1 MEIRYNV
8 TGARR
13 KELVKVISDTTGAR
27 AEYKFMPT
35 CNYEIDYF
43 TVTKDGTLLFDDMA
57 DTEEVE
63 QVLTTIADAGFECEA
78 ADSAALDTD
87 AEDGGAAQ
95 DANVGCGCPVD
106 TSCEARSTDRADR
119 RDLTVRIPLDKV
131 AVGNLT
137 RLLEVKGTL
146 IKKALGIADLPI
158 RIEEDAVDFPWFAEL
173 PSADEVNAYTHF
185 IAALCEMSK
194 NQKRITATEKTVD
207 NEKYAFRCFLL
218 RLGFIGAEFK
228 TERKILLR
236 NLSGSSAFKSGQRKT
251 EAPKPQPPIPAVDWD
266 AENREDAMYI
276 AAVNAEMDAQ
286 VPGGESDAISE

>member
-78 ADSAALDTD
+78 ADSAALEGETAEEAAAPDTD

-137 RLLEVKGTL
+137 RLLEVKGSL
-146 IKKALGIADLPI
+146 IKNALGIADLPI
-158 RIEEDAVDFPWFAEL
+158 TIEEDAVAFPWFEEL
-173 PSADEVNAYTHF
+173 PSADEVSAYTHL
-185 IAALCEMSK
+185 ISALCEMSK
-194 NQKRITATEKTVD
+194 NQKRITATEKEVG

-218 RLGFIGAEFK
+218 RLGFIGAEYK

-236 NLSGSSAFKSGQRKT
+236 NLSGSSAFKSGHKGG
-251 EAPKPQPPIPAVDWD
+251 ADDAVS
-266 AENREDAMYI
+266 A
-276 AAVNAEMDAQ
+276 
-286 VPGGESDAISE
+286 

>member
-1 MEIRYNV
+1 MEIKYNV

-63 QVLTTIADAGFECEA
+63 KVLIAIANAGFECEA
-78 ADSAALDTD
+78 ADSAVQEGNTAEETVAPDTS
-87 AEDGGAAQ
+87 AEDGSAAQ
-95 DANVGCGCPVD
+95 DANVG
-106 TSCEARSTDRADR
+106 
-119 RDLTVRIPLDKV
+119 LTVRIPLDKV
-131 AVGNLT
+131 AVGNLM
-137 RLLEVKGTL
+137 RLLEVKGSL
-146 IKKALGIADLPI
+146 IKNALGIADLPI
-158 RIEEDAVDFPWFAEL
+158 TIEEDAVAFPWFEEL
-173 PSADEVNAYTHF
+173 PSADEVSAYTHL
-185 IAALCEMSK
+185 ISALCEMSK
-194 NQKRITATEKTVD
+194 NQKRITATEKEVD

-236 NLSGSSAFKSGQRKT
+236 NLSGSSAFKSGHKGG
-251 EAPKPQPPIPAVDWD
+251 ADDAVS
-266 AENREDAMYI
+266 A
-276 AAVNAEMDAQ
+276 
-286 VPGGESDAISE
+286 

>member
-1 MEIRYNV
+1 MEIKYNV

-63 QVLTTIADAGFECEA
+63 QVLIAIANAGFECEA
-78 ADSAALDTD
+78 ADSAAQEGDTAEETAAPD
-87 AEDGGAAQ
+87 TCAEDGSAAQ
-95 DANVGCGCPVD
+95 DANVG
-106 TSCEARSTDRADR
+106 
-119 RDLTVRIPLDKV
+119 LTVRIPLDKV

-137 RLLEVKGTL
+137 RLLEVKGSL
-146 IKKALGIADLPI
+146 IKNALGIADLPI
-158 RIEEDAVDFPWFAEL
+158 TIEEDAVAFPWFEEL
-173 PSADEVNAYTHF
+173 PSADEVSAYTHL
-185 IAALCEMSK
+185 ISALCEMSK
-194 NQKRITATEKTVD
+194 NQKRITATEKEVD

-236 NLSGSSAFKSGQRKT
+236 NLSGSSAFKSGHKGG
-251 EAPKPQPPIPAVDWD
+251 ADDAVS
-266 AENREDAMYI
+266 A
-276 AAVNAEMDAQ
+276 
-286 VPGGESDAISE
+286 

>member
-1 MEIRYNV
+1 MEIKYNV

-63 QVLTTIADAGFECEA
+63 QVLIAIANAGFECEA
-78 ADSAALDTD
+78 ADSAAQEGDTAEKTAAPD
-87 AEDGGAAQ
+87 TSAEDGSAAQ
-95 DANVGCGCPVD
+95 DANVG
-106 TSCEARSTDRADR
+106 
-119 RDLTVRIPLDKV
+119 LTVRIPLDKV

-137 RLLEVKGTL
+137 RLLEVKGSL
-146 IKKALGIADLPI
+146 IKNALGIADLPI
-158 RIEEDAVDFPWFAEL
+158 TIEEDAVAFPWFEEL
-173 PSADEVNAYTHF
+173 PSADEVSAYTHL
-185 IAALCEMSK
+185 ISALCEMSK
-194 NQKRITATEKTVD
+194 NQKRITATEKEVD

-236 NLSGSSAFKSGQRKT
+236 NLSGSSAFKSGHKGGVDD
-251 EAPKPQPPIPAVDWD
+251 AV
-266 AENREDAMYI
+266 
-276 AAVNAEMDAQ
+276 
-286 VPGGESDAISE
+286 SE

>member
-63 QVLTTIADAGFECEA
+63 QVLTAIADAGFECEA
-78 ADSAALDTD
+78 ADSAALEGEAAEEAATPDTD
-87 AEDGGAAQ
+87 AEDDSAAQ
-95 DANVGCGCPVD
+95 DATVG
-106 TSCEARSTDRADR
+106 
-119 RDLTVRIPLDKV
+119 LTVRIPLDKV

-158 RIEEDAVDFPWFAEL
+158 RIEEDAVAFPWFAEL
-173 PSADEVNAYTHF
+173 PSADEVNAYTHL

-194 NQKRITATEKTVD
+194 NQKRITATKKEVD

-236 NLSGSSAFKSGQRKT
+236 NLSGSSAFKSGH
-251 EAPKPQPPIPAVDWD
+251 EGGADNAVS
-266 AENREDAMYI
+266 A
-276 AAVNAEMDAQ
+276 
-286 VPGGESDAISE
+286 

>member
-1 MEIRYNV
+1 MEIKYNV

-63 QVLTTIADAGFECEA
+63 QVLIAIANAGFECEA
-78 ADSAALDTD
+78 ADSAAQEGNTAEETVAPDTS
-87 AEDGGAAQ
+87 AEDGSAAQ
-95 DANVGCGCPVD
+95 DANVG
-106 TSCEARSTDRADR
+106 
-119 RDLTVRIPLDKV
+119 LTVRIPLDKV

-137 RLLEVKGTL
+137 RLLEVKGSL
-146 IKKALGIADLPI
+146 IKNALGIADLPI
-158 RIEEDAVDFPWFAEL
+158 TIEEDAVAFPWFEAL
-173 PSADEVNAYTHF
+173 PSADEVSAYTHL
-185 IAALCEMSK
+185 ISALCEMSK
-194 NQKRITATEKTVD
+194 NQKRITATEKEVD

-236 NLSGSSAFKSGQRKT
+236 NLSGSSAFKSGHKGG
-251 EAPKPQPPIPAVDWD
+251 ADDAVS
-266 AENREDAMYI
+266 A
-276 AAVNAEMDAQ
+276 
-286 VPGGESDAISE
+286 

>member
-1 MEIRYNV
+1 MEIKYNV

-13 KELVKVISDTTGAR
+13 KELVKVISGTTGAR

-63 QVLTTIADAGFECEA
+63 QVLIAIANAGFECEA
-78 ADSAALDTD
+78 ADNAAQAGDTAEETAAPD
-87 AEDGGAAQ
+87 TCAEDGSAAQ
-95 DANVGCGCPVD
+95 DANVG
-106 TSCEARSTDRADR
+106 
-119 RDLTVRIPLDKV
+119 LTVRIPLDKV

-137 RLLEVKGTL
+137 RLLEVKGSL
-146 IKKALGIADLPI
+146 IKNALGIADLPI
-158 RIEEDAVDFPWFAEL
+158 TIEEDAVAFPWFEEL
-173 PSADEVNAYTHF
+173 PSADEVSAYTHL
-185 IAALCEMSK
+185 ISALCEMSK
-194 NQKRITATEKTVD
+194 NQKRITATEKEVD

-236 NLSGSSAFKSGQRKT
+236 NLSGSSAFKSGHKGG
-251 EAPKPQPPIPAVDWD
+251 ADDAVS
-266 AENREDAMYI
+266 A
-276 AAVNAEMDAQ
+276 
-286 VPGGESDAISE
+286 

>member
-1 MEIRYNV
+1 MEIKYNV

-63 QVLTTIADAGFECEA
+63 QVLIAIANAGFECEA
-78 ADSAALDTD
+78 ADNAAQEGDTAEETAAPD
-87 AEDGGAAQ
+87 TCAEDGSAAQ
-95 DANVGCGCPVD
+95 DANVG
-106 TSCEARSTDRADR
+106 
-119 RDLTVRIPLDKV
+119 LTVRIPLDKV

-137 RLLEVKGTL
+137 RLLEVKSSL
-146 IKKALGIADLPI
+146 IKNALGIADLPI
-158 RIEEDAVDFPWFAEL
+158 TIEEDAVAFPWFEEL
-173 PSADEVNAYTHF
+173 PSADEVSAYTHL
-185 IAALCEMSK
+185 ISALCEMSK
-194 NQKRITATEKTVD
+194 NQKRITATEKEVD

-236 NLSGSSAFKSGQRKT
+236 NLSGSSAFKSGRK
-251 EAPKPQPPIPAVDWD
+251 
-266 AENREDAMYI
+266 
-276 AAVNAEMDAQ
+276 
-286 VPGGESDAISE
+286 GGADDAISA

>member
-1 MEIRYNV
+1 MEIKYNV

-63 QVLTTIADAGFECEA
+63 QVLIAIANAGFECEA
-78 ADSAALDTD
+78 ADSAAQEGDT
-87 AEDGGAAQ
+87 AEETAAPDTSAAQ
-95 DANVGCGCPVD
+95 DANVG
-106 TSCEARSTDRADR
+106 
-119 RDLTVRIPLDKV
+119 LTVRIPLDKV

-137 RLLEVKGTL
+137 RLLEVKGSL
-146 IKKALGIADLPI
+146 IKNALGIADLPI
-158 RIEEDAVDFPWFAEL
+158 SIEEETVVFPWFEEL
-173 PSADEVNAYTHF
+173 PGADEVKAYTHL

-194 NQKRITATEKTVD
+194 NQKRITATEKEVD

-218 RLGFIGAEFK
+218 RLGFIGAEYK

-236 NLSGSSAFKSGQRKT
+236 NLSGSSAFKSGHKGG
-251 EAPKPQPPIPAVDWD
+251 ADDAV
-266 AENREDAMYI
+266 
-276 AAVNAEMDAQ
+276 
-286 VPGGESDAISE
+286 SE